1 MWLFIAE
8 FFCILFEKIF
18 TIFVVS
24 ISRFS
29 ISKNAADFPPD
40 AFRHS
45 ELAWNSLHLKPCH
58 PPNFNLAARYDAM
71 AIDSRPLKFAIRMN
85 FKDAR
90 LTAFD
95 YQFDTLEFAKRL
107 GDLKV

>member
-1 MWLFIAE
+1 
-8 FFCILFEKIF
+8 
-18 TIFVVS
+18 
-24 ISRFS
+24 
-29 ISKNAADFPPD
+29 
-40 AFRHS
+40 
-45 ELAWNSLHLKPCH
+45 
-58 PPNFNLAARYDAM
+58 M